1 MADSFEPNASS
12 NETQFKL
19 DAETEFKVAARRNKY
34 LGLWLAERFG
44 LPSAESDA
52 YAKEVVLSD
61 LEEAGDEDVIRK
73 VMKDIDERDAPI
85 TEENVREK
93 LIEFYEVATRELTD

>member
-1 MADSFEPNASS
+1 
-12 NETQFKL
+12 
-19 DAETEFKVAARRNKY
+19 
-34 LGLWLAERFG
+34 
-44 LPSAESDA
+44 
-52 YAKEVVLSD
+52 
-61 LEEAGDEDVIRK
+61 VIRK